1 MINKFYYELI
11 YSKIMNIG
19 VLVSGRGTNLQA
31 IIDASKDG
39 KIKSRV
45 VVVISNKRDA
55 YALLRAEKEGIPA
68 FFLSSKN
75 KTPEEYDK
83 EIIGILE
90 NYKVDLVVL
99 AGYLKILSGVL
110 IEKYKD
116 RIINIHPALLPSFGG
131 KGFYGENVHRAVLD
145 AGCRVSGCTVHFV
158 RLEIDK
164 GPIIV
169 QKCVEVLDNDTPETL
184 AERILPHEHQALV
197 EAIKI
202 IEEGRYKIEG
212 MRVKRI

>member
-1 MINKFYYELI
+1 
-11 YSKIMNIG
+11 MNIG

-83 EIIGILE
+83 EIIGIFE

>member
-1 MINKFYYELI
+1 
-11 YSKIMNIG
+11 MNIG

-90 NYKVDLVVL
+90 NYKIDLVVL

-110 IEKYKD
+110 IERYKD

>member
-1 MINKFYYELI
+1 
-11 YSKIMNIG
+11 MNIG

-31 IIDASKDG
+31 IIDASKNG

-45 VVVISNKRDA
+45 AVVISNKRDA
-55 YALLRAEKEGIPA
+55 FALTRAEKEGIPA
-68 FFLSSKN
+68 FFLSPKN

-83 EIIGILE
+83 DILNILKKYNVE
-90 NYKVDLVVL
+90 LVVL
-99 AGYLKILSGVL
+99 AGYLRILSPVL
-110 IEKYKD
+110 IENFRD

-131 KGFYGENVHRAVLD
+131 KGFYGEHVHRAVLE

-158 RLEIDK
+158 RLEIDR

-169 QKCVEVLDNDTPETL
+169 QRCVEVHDDDTPETL

-197 EAIKI
+197 EAIGI
-202 IEEGRYKIEG
+202 IENGRYVIDG
-212 MRVKRI
+212 MRVRRI

>member
-1 MINKFYYELI
+1 
-11 YSKIMNIG
+11 MNIG

-31 IIDASKDG
+31 IIDASKEG

-83 EIIGILE
+83 EIIGIFE

-110 IEKYKD
+110 IERYKD

>member
-1 MINKFYYELI
+1 
-11 YSKIMNIG
+11 MNIG

-31 IIDASKDG
+31 IIDASKEG

-83 EIIGILE
+83 EIIGIFE

>member
-1 MINKFYYELI
+1 
-11 YSKIMNIG
+11 MNIG

-31 IIDASKDG
+31 IIDASKEG

-83 EIIGILE
+83 EIIGIFE
-90 NYKVDLVVL
+90 NYKIDLVVL